1 MRFTPRDAANLA
13 YTTQTT
19 LSVDDLSEI
28 VNALKARFP
37 QITGPRKDDI
47 CYATT
52 NRQDAVKSIA
62 ASCERMIVVGSPN
75 SSNSIRLVEVAM
87 KAGCPR
93 AMLIESAGGIDWDEF
108 SGIERLGITAGA
120 SAPEILVDEI
130 VSAFRKRFDAR
141 IETVT
146 TANETV
152 AFKLPRE
159 LRTKPAA

>member
-1 MRFTPRDAANLA
+1 
-13 YTTQTT
+13 
-19 LSVDDLSEI
+19 I
-28 VNALKARFP
+28 VNVLKARFP
-37 QITGPRKDDI
+37 EITGPRTDDI

-52 NRQDAVKSIA
+52 NRQEAVKSIA

-93 AMLIESAGGIDWDEF
+93 AMLIESAEDIAWSEF
-108 SGIERLGITAGA
+108 SGIARLGITAGA
-120 SAPEILVDEI
+120 SAPEVLVDEI
-130 VSAFRKRFDAR
+130 VGAFRKRFDAR